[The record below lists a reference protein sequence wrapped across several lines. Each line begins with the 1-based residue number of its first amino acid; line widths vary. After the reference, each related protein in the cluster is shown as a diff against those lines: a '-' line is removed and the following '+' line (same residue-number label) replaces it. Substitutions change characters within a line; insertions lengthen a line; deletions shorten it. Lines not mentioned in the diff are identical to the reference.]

1 MINRLVIFILLIAL
15 IIFTKMLYATEANT
29 NTNKNKGTKTNTVI
43 FNSNNTQKSDAKNID
58 HPALNKSNFKIVGQA
73 KFSVLFWDIYEST
86 LLTTSGSY
94 PIKNQQHQLLFEIN
108 YLKDISSNELIKR
121 TKQQWQHIGI
131 PANNYQAYI
140 PELKRLWPDISKGDT
155 LSLVIQN
162 QHSVFYFNQQ
172 YLGIINDPVF
182 GQRFIDIWL
191 AKNTSQPKL
200 RIQLLGNNTD
210 D

>member
-15 IIFTKMLYATEANT
+15 IIFTKMLYATET
-29 NTNKNKGTKTNTVI
+29 NTKTNTNTEV
-43 FNSNNTQKSDAKNID
+43 FNSNNTHKSDANNID
-58 HPALNKSNFKIVGQA
+58 HPALNKSNFKIVGKA
-73 KFSVLFWDIYEST
+73 KFSVLFWDIYESA
-86 LLTTSGSY
+86 LLTTSGNY
-94 PIKNQQHQLLFEIN
+94 PITNQQHQLLFEIN

-121 TKQQWQHIGI
+121 TEQQWQHIGI

-155 LSLVIQN
+155 LSLIINN

-200 RIQLLGNNTD
+200 RLQLLGNTTD